1 MLFACGLSQRGES
14 HEGIE
19 GFLIKDI
26 LAERKRAQKLKC
38 KYCKKKGA
46 SVGCSVKACHQ
57 IYHYGC
63 GVDEEAIYLFYDSF
77 VSYCAKHRPV
87 QKVLPSSCSPS
98 KGTCPICMEPVETT
112 PSNSVL
118 KTPCCKGT
126 WLHRQCVQMQALSAG
141 YFFRC
146 AICNNE
152 NEFQDEMKK
161 FGIYLPEK
169 DADWEF
175 GSSAYQELYERHN
188 QCDVSKCRCPK
199 GRKYSTQS
207 GQWEIVLCDLCGS
220 AGCHVSCGGLL
231 SALDDWACKDCTSTF
246 TRGFMEQNAANEG
259 YDTSKSSS
267 SLGTQQ
273 NRTPGQ
279 SGTRARSA
287 IRSQGKRPRPP
298 PTTPRPVKKMKQSST
313 PIIPPLS
320 PVSTQQSS
328 LSSSPKST
336 PFQTMKF
343 PRVSLSPTYEW
354 GNSGHGSSRE
364 LSVTKCRELLPQLD
378 CYVTLEPP
386 SQNINLPNLSM
397 PSLSPAASSSK
408 KSKNSKTSNKLK
420 YKKARK
426 LDLNSCSLAGETGAQ
441 ESSLLSEKGDILQ
454 SASGNMSTQT
464 NVNHYTS
471 NQSSVKLSWGSRI
484 LDSVGSFL
492 WRRRSP
498 SKASASSG
506 ESQETQAS
514 LNDSN
519 GFHNSTQSEKL
530 LDSNALLESSSC
542 LDSPESSSP
551 VPLSKEI
558 KEQIVPVD
566 TENIPVKTKNMLHS
580 LTSWKDDTTW
590 KEAKQ
595 DLVQLFQVDG
605 RATRSAL
612 KNVEKTPSKS
622 TGEERKA
629 SGLSREDNAQQLPL
643 PNKHYDTKNN
653 NGHASSLQ
661 KSISPLPLSKEIKE
675 QIVPVDTEGIPVK
688 TKNFLHSL
696 TSWKDDT
703 TWKEAKQDL
712 VQLFQVDGRAT
723 RSALKN
729 VGKTPSKSTGEE
741 RKASALST
749 EDNAQKLPLPNKQCD
764 TKNNNGHAS
773 SLQKSNS
780 PLPLSK
786 EIKEQIVPVDTEG
799 IPVKTKNLLHSLTSW
814 KDDTTWKE
822 AKQDLVQLFQVEGRA
837 TRSALK
843 NVGKTPSK
851 TIGEERKAGGLSRE
865 EIAQKLPLSGKS
877 CNAES
882 TLSNEDDADV
892 DQMKIPISHSQEVES
907 QINPSNSTRQKRKKG
922 ESLLNDLTSWKDDST
937 WKEAKQDLS
946 LLSQVDGRAT
956 RNGLKKDG
964 STPAKRKEN
973 EINASCPDINHKPI
987 VYPQRISNI
996 QSLASPK
1003 VDSHGNSE
1011 PARAAV
1017 NLSEESET
1025 PVVALSIEGLRH
1037 VQSNLVKDLTSW
1049 KNDTSWKEAKRDLDH
1064 LFQIDGRATR
1074 SVLKK
1079 DGIKLA
1085 DDTALCSPSPKKQ
1098 KLTLHSP
1105 SPLHQSCHRYRTPK
1119 RDSFTGK
1126 WKKSKG
1132 STNPKYMVKQKISA
1146 SDAPAKNSHPISCN
1160 KQSNKPQE
1168 PDKPT
1173 NLTVSAEGSKEL
1185 HALTSWK
1192 DDITWK
1198 EAKGDLVSLIQVDG
1212 RTTRSVINKD
1222 ARAKST
1228 PITILDTTGIEM
1240 PCDSGLT
1247 SSKKSNKLDPKHD
1260 EDGACATGNKD
1271 SGEAVLDHEAESSV
1285 ASINE
1290 IKETGEM
1297 NVNRRGSSS
1306 VKRHKRN
1313 SLGILT
1319 AWKDD
1324 QTWKE
1329 FRDDMSKLLEE
1340 DARMT
1345 RNKAQK
1351 HGLKGISF
1359 SPNKVGKQTISPCI
1373 IKDRMPS
1380 TKLIS
1385 AETVLDRCSPKH
1397 TRPSIENSSKRSG
1410 RQNQA
1415 LSGLMA
1421 GSRNGNSQME
1431 KPTCNDISP
1440 HSSKKMEISV
1450 TGIDIA
1456 CNIGTEEACQ
1466 KGKSRKSLLK
1476 IFAIDNDVMSESSRG
1491 KSEHGDREF
1500 PDKTASGVHR
1510 NEKDAQLDV
1519 SLLTEEELEDDTK
1532 VNESPGKIHKRSN
1545 IVLNTGKTSTK
1556 SADSK
1561 SNLSLQD
1568 VGRHVQ
1574 LIDRSSQTTASINE
1588 TEAYLASMGQHYR
1601 EPGNLSST
1609 LIQDGKLRSRYT
1621 QTYNVMCVTP
1631 NIEPAP
1637 SSEGE
1642 LFNREL
1648 AKLPEM
1654 SDGKIMPQKNN
1665 RQLKNQREFP
1675 QLTREKE
1682 KGIKKKEK
1690 SDRGQTDYITTPQN
1704 SAAAEGVM
1712 DSGDNQTAFTSS
1724 EAESQTGKMCR
1735 SLLKEELK
1743 KSVQSSKYRRTKT
1756 ELLKLWT
1763 GDDVWKEAKDDVQ
1776 ILLNSEERMSR
1787 STRKEPKPTHS
1798 SQSPTLAQGKTD
1810 IGSSMDTMGLN
1821 LSKDLRK
1828 KKYCCSHM
1836 RSPWKTTSNNAI
1848 THETLIEPDECQ
1860 EPSPVFGKKSHP
1872 AINRKS
1878 DGEKAH
1884 SISRSDSKQRK
1895 STQDI
1900 DFQISPESMNKV
1912 WKPRVCSSVKRSK
1925 EDGKVDSPLSC
1936 SKESTTLRLHL
1947 IATSKAN
1954 NQSQEHTAKNIGRPR
1969 KEAESSEIK
1978 ENMGRQRKQV
1988 ADVADSDIKESP
2000 SKQPSDTSE
2009 IKKKIGRPRKEA
2021 ESEKMQRSS
2030 EIKEN
2035 MGRQRKQVADVADS
2049 DIKES
2054 PSKQPSDTSE
2064 IKKKIGRPRKEAES
2078 EKMQRSTEIKEHM
2091 GRHRKQ
2097 VVDVADSDIKESP
2110 SKQPSDTSEIKKKM
2124 GRPRKEA
2131 ESEKMQRSTEIKEHM
2146 GRHRKQVVDV
2156 ADSDV
2161 KESPSK
2167 QPSDTS
2173 EIKKKMGRPR
2183 KEAESEKMQRSSEI
2197 KEHMGRQRKQ
2207 VADVADSDIK
2217 ESPSKQPSDT
2227 SEIKKKMGRPRKEAE
2242 SEKMQRSSEIK
2253 EHMGRQRKQVADVAD
2268 SDIKESP
2275 SKQPSDTSEIK
2286 KKMGRPRKE
2295 AESEK
2300 MQRSS
2305 EIKEHMGRQR
2315 KQVADVADSDMKES
2329 HSKQPSDTS
2338 EIKKKMGW
2346 PRKQIMEIAYSGKRE
2361 SPHKKLVNAFDK
2373 SSKTPKKRKMP
2384 GEEELLENVVDRSI
2398 KKAKRRFESDTT
2410 QSTFAK
2416 ADDLECSVVALQKD
2430 VPVREETS
2438 TSSTQTYATVKE
2450 VEDYV
2455 TSKGK
2460 VYLEPCFVI
2469 PRPSLIKIK
2478 ATCDM
2483 RTQTYNLELS
2493 PSLEDE
2499 VKPVYPPI
2507 EHDKGDAKRPSR
2519 TPQKMVEKRCVSK
2532 SPSILEKLNPHEL
2545 SPILSAVPSST
2556 GDFPCAVRAHCLC
2569 QTDVPVEEVE
2579 AHIQAMGEWYR
2590 EPSIIVTGSQDGRT
2604 EPKNSV
2610 RTQTYNMSLPERELP
2625 SFKKKWS
2632 KRVQN
2637 QMKSTQTLATL
2648 EEVEAYV
2655 EANRHIYTDRNYSS
2669 TLSYFV
2675 SGSSLT
2681 RHMPTQTF
2689 SFVLDKESPDRYS
2702 TSEKQI
2708 RSEDIKGN
2716 SEAEQRKG
2724 LNATD
2729 NTPNSSR
2736 QLAKPEIRNSVSNKK
2751 QISSLPNQRGNQL
2764 QEKPP
2769 GADCQVASN
2778 GISHRS
2784 NKNSLSSGLNTKK
2797 QNWFRLKPKK

>member
-1 MLFACGLSQRGES
+1 
-14 HEGIE
+14 
-19 GFLIKDI
+19 
-26 LAERKRAQKLKC
+26 
-38 KYCKKKGA
+38 
-46 SVGCSVKACHQ
+46 
-57 IYHYGC
+57 
-63 GVDEEAIYLFYDSF
+63 
-77 VSYCAKHRPV
+77 
-87 QKVLPSSCSPS
+87 
-98 KGTCPICMEPVETT
+98 
-112 PSNSVL
+112 
-118 KTPCCKGT
+118 
-126 WLHRQCVQMQALSAG
+126 MQALSAG

-246 TRGFMEQNAANEG
+246 TRGFMEQNAANDG
-259 YDTSKSSS
+259 YDTSKSS

-354 GNSGHGSSRE
+354 GKSGQGSSRE
-364 LSVTKCRELLPQLD
+364 ISVTKCRELLPQLD

-386 SQNINLPNLSM
+386 SQNINLQNLSM

-408 KSKNSKTSNKLK
+408 KSKNSKNSNKLK

-441 ESSLLSEKGDILQ
+441 ESSLLSENGDILQ
-454 SASGNMSTQT
+454 SAPGNMSTQT
-464 NVNHYTS
+464 NVNHCTS

-519 GFHNSTQSEKL
+519 GFHNSTLSEKL
-530 LDSNALLESSSC
+530 QDSHAFLESSSC

-566 TENIPVKTKNMLHS
+566 TENIPVKTKNLLHS

-612 KNVEKTPSKS
+612 KNVAKTPSKT
-622 TGEERKA
+622 TGEERKDR
-629 SGLSREDNAQQLPL
+629 G
-643 PNKHYDTKNN
+643 
-653 NGHASSLQ
+653 
-661 KSISPLPLSKEIKE
+661 
-675 QIVPVDTEGIPVK
+675 
-688 TKNFLHSL
+688 
-696 TSWKDDT
+696 
-703 TWKEAKQDL
+703 
-712 VQLFQVDGRAT
+712 
-723 RSALKN
+723 
-729 VGKTPSKSTGEE
+729 
-741 RKASALST
+741 LST
-749 EDNAQKLPLPNKQCD
+749 EDNVQKLPLPNKQSD

-786 EIKEQIVPVDTEG
+786 EIKEQIIPVDTEN

-843 NVGKTPSK
+843 NVAKTPSK
-851 TIGEERKAGGLSRE
+851 TTGEERKAGGLSRE
-865 EIAQKLPLSGKS
+865 EIAQELPLSSKS

-892 DQMKIPISHSQEVES
+892 DQMKLPISHSQEVES
-907 QINPSNSTRQKRKKG
+907 QIKPSNCTRQKRKKG
-922 ESLLNDLTSWKDDST
+922 ERLLNDLTSWKDDST

-956 RNGLKKDG
+956 RNALKKDG

-973 EINASCPDINHKPI
+973 KINASCPDISHKPI
-987 VYPQRISNI
+987 VYPQSISNG

-1003 VDSHGNSE
+1003 VDSHGDSE

-1017 NLSEESET
+1017 NSSEESES
-1025 PVVALSIEGLRH
+1025 PVIALSIEGLRH

-1049 KNDTSWKEAKRDLDH
+1049 KDDTSWKEAKHDLAH

-1079 DGIKLA
+1079 DGTKLA
-1085 DDTALCSPSPKKQ
+1085 DDAALCSPSPKKQ
-1098 KLTLHSP
+1098 KLALHSP
-1105 SPLHQSCHRYRTPK
+1105 SSLHQSCHRYRTPK

-1126 WKKSKG
+1126 WKKPKG
-1132 STNPKYMVKQKISA
+1132 STNQKYMVKQKISA

-1160 KQSNKPQE
+1160 KQSDKRQE

-1228 PITILDTTGIEM
+1228 PITNIDTTGIEM
-1240 PCDSGLT
+1240 PDDPVLT
-1247 SSKKSNKLDPKHD
+1247 SSKKSNELDPIHD
-1260 EDGACATGNKD
+1260 EDGACATGKKD
-1271 SGEAVLDHEAESSV
+1271 SGEAESSV

-1306 VKRHKRN
+1306 VKRKKRN

-1329 FRDDMSKLLEE
+1329 FRDDMSKLIEE

-1359 SPNKVGKQTISPCI
+1359 SANKVGKQSISPCI

-1397 TRPSIENSSKRSG
+1397 SRPSVENSSKRSG
-1410 RQNQA
+1410 TQNQA
-1415 LSGLMA
+1415 LSGLME

-1431 KPTCNDISP
+1431 KPTCNEISP
-1440 HSSKKMEISV
+1440 HSSKKMESSV
-1450 TGIDIA
+1450 TGIDTA

-1466 KGKSRKSLLK
+1466 KRKSRKSLLK
-1476 IFAIDNDVMSESSRG
+1476 IFSIDNDAKCESSGG
-1491 KSEHGDREF
+1491 KSEYGDREF
-1500 PDKTASGVHR
+1500 PDKTTSGLYR
-1510 NEKDAQLDV
+1510 NEKGAQLDV
-1519 SLLTEEELEDDTK
+1519 LLLTEDELEDNNK
-1532 VNESPGKIHKRSN
+1532 VNESPSKIHRRSN
-1545 IVLNTGKTSTK
+1545 IDLNSDKTSTT

-1588 TEAYLASMGQHYR
+1588 TEAYLASMSQHYR
-1601 EPGNLSST
+1601 DPGNLSST
-1609 LIQDGKLRSRYT
+1609 LIQNGKLRCGYT

-1637 SSEGE
+1637 SKVLGDVSEGE
-1642 LFNREL
+1642 LFSTEL

-1654 SDGKIMPQKNN
+1654 GDGKIISQKNN
-1665 RQLKNQREFP
+1665 QQLKYQREFP
-1675 QLTREKE
+1675 QLTQGMKNN
-1682 KGIKKKEK
+1682 EK
-1690 SDRGQTDYITTPQN
+1690 SDGRQTDYITTPQK
-1704 SAAAEGVM
+1704 SAVAEGVM
-1712 DSGDNQTAFTSS
+1712 DSGVNQTAFTSL
-1724 EAESQTGKMCR
+1724 EAESQTKKMCR

-1743 KSVQSSKYRRTKT
+1743 RSVQSSKYRRTKN

-1776 ILLNSEERMSR
+1776 VLLNSEERMSR

-1810 IGSSMDTMGLN
+1810 IGFSMDTMGPN

-1836 RSPWKTTSNNAI
+1836 RSPWKSTSNNGI
-1848 THETLIEPDECQ
+1848 THETSIKPDECQ
-1860 EPSPVFGKKSHP
+1860 EPSPVFGKKSHA

-1878 DGEKAH
+1878 DGEKAP

-1912 WKPRVCSSVKRSK
+1912 WKPKICSSVKRRK
-1925 EDGKVDSPLSC
+1925 KDGKVDSPLSC
-1936 SKESTTLRLHL
+1936 SKESTTLRMHL

-1954 NQSQEHTAKNIGRPR
+1954 NQSQECTAKNIGRPR
-1969 KEAESSEIK
+1969 KKAESSEIKENMERQRKQVADVADSDMKRSPSKQPSDTSEIKKKMGRPRKDADSEKIPRSSEIK

-1988 ADVADSDIKESP
+1988 VDVADSDMKESP
-2000 SKQPSDTSE
+2000 SKQPSDTAE
-2009 IKKKIGRPRKEA
+2009 IKKKMGRPRKDA
-2021 ESEKMQRSS
+2021 ESEKIPRSS

-2049 DIKES
+2049 DMKES
-2054 PSKQPSDTSE
+2054 PSKQPSDTAE
-2064 IKKKIGRPRKEAES
+2064 IKKKMGRPRKDAES
-2078 EKMQRSTEIKEHM
+2078 EKIPRSSEIKENM
-2091 GRHRKQ
+2091 GRQRKQ
-2097 VVDVADSDIKESP
+2097 VVDVADSDMKESPSKQPSDTAEIKKKMGRPRKDAESEKIPRSSEIKENMGRQRKQVADVADSDMKESPSKQPSDTAEIKKKMGRPRKDAESEKIPRSSEMKENMGRQRKQVADVADSDMKESPSKQPSDTAEIKKKMGRPRKDAESEKIPRSSEIKENMGRQRKQVADVSDSDMKESP

-2124 GRPRKEA
+2124 GRPRK
-2131 ESEKMQRSTEIKEHM
+2131 
-2146 GRHRKQVVDV
+2146 
-2156 ADSDV
+2156 
-2161 KESPSK
+2161 
-2167 QPSDTS
+2167 
-2173 EIKKKMGRPR
+2173 
-2183 KEAESEKMQRSSEI
+2183 
-2197 KEHMGRQRKQ
+2197 
-2207 VADVADSDIK
+2207 
-2217 ESPSKQPSDT
+2217 
-2227 SEIKKKMGRPRKEAE
+2227 
-2242 SEKMQRSSEIK
+2242 
-2253 EHMGRQRKQVADVAD
+2253 
-2268 SDIKESP
+2268 
-2275 SKQPSDTSEIK
+2275 
-2286 KKMGRPRKE
+2286 
-2295 AESEK
+2295 
-2300 MQRSS
+2300 
-2305 EIKEHMGRQR
+2305 
-2315 KQVADVADSDMKES
+2315 
-2329 HSKQPSDTS
+2329 
-2338 EIKKKMGW
+2338 
-2346 PRKQIMEIAYSGKRE
+2346 QIMEIAYSGKRE
-2361 SPHKKLVNAFDK
+2361 SPRKKLVNAFDK
-2373 SSKTPKKRKMP
+2373 TSKSPKKRKMP
-2384 GEEELLENVVDRSI
+2384 GEEELLVDVVDRSI

-2416 ADDLECSVVALQKD
+2416 ADELKGSVVALQKD
-2430 VPVREETS
+2430 VPAREES
-2438 TSSTQTYATVKE
+2438 CTSSTQTYATVKE

-2455 TSKGK
+2455 ASKGK
-2460 VYLEPCFVI
+2460 LYLEPCFVI
-2469 PRPSLIKIK
+2469 PRPSLLQIK

-2507 EHDKGDAKRPSR
+2507 EHDKGDSKRPSR
-2519 TPQKMVEKRCVSK
+2519 TPQKMVKKRCVSK
-2532 SPSILEKLNPHEL
+2532 SPSILEKLSPHDL
-2545 SPILSAVPSST
+2545 SPILSAVPSPST
-2556 GDFPCAVRAHCLC
+2556 GDFPCSVRAHRIC
-2569 QTDVPVEEVE
+2569 QTEIPVEEVE

-2648 EEVEAYV
+2648 EEVEAYI
-2655 EANRHIYTDRNYSS
+2655 EANRHIYTDRNYST

-2681 RHMPTQTF
+2681 RHMPTQTY

-2702 TSEKQI
+2702 KSEKQI

-2716 SEAEQRKG
+2716 SESEQRKG

-2729 NTPNSSR
+2729 NTPNSSK
-2736 QLAKPEIRNSVSNKK
+2736 QLANPEIRNSVSNRK
-2751 QISSLPNQRGNQL
+2751 QISSLPNRQGNQL

-2778 GISHRS
+2778 GICHRS
-2784 NKNSLSSGLNTKK
+2784 NKNSLSSGLNSKK